1 MEWLGDLLYVWL
13 HPKYEWLWG
22 VVVPVTLGA
31 FGLLVALFATAI
43 EWVRERL
50 RS

>member
-1 MEWLGDLLYVWL
+1 MEWLGDLLYMWL

-22 VVVPVTLGA
+22 VVVPVSLGVLGLTLALLGVA
-31 FGLLVALFATAI
+31 F
-43 EWVRERL
+43 EWVRDRL